1 MLINNCWWRSD
12 TKCYTLRYRKIF
24 CLELEKYKW
33 KTSKLIKGSVHFLI
47 MHVSVFQPPDQHR
60 FLHIN
65 KDMRS
70 LWIVFCVCG
79 LTIAWICTVY
89 VKIFLVKYEKWS
101 TNTSVGGII
110 RWHFK
115 PGTLYI
121 RGFIVINIKLNSE
134 TRHFLS
140 HMSCRVNCFKIS
152 FSTCGCNVFIC
163 IRITFHPCFAS
174 ITFWQTLHAT
184 NIFKIYID
192 DNI

>member
-1 MLINNCWWRSD
+1 MVKIWHKMLYI
-12 TKCYTLRYRKIF
+12 
-24 CLELEKYKW
+24 EL
-33 KTSKLIKGSVHFLI
+33 SKNILSRTWEVMKNIIKGSVHFLI

-70 LWIVFCVCG
+70 LWIAFLCV
-79 LTIAWICTVY
+79 LVNYRWICTVY

-152 FSTCGCNVFIC
+152 FSPCGCNVSIC

-174 ITFWQTLHAT
+174 NVLT
-184 NIFKIYID
+184 NIACHQHIQNLYRR
-192 DNI
+192 

>member
-1 MLINNCWWRSD
+1 
-12 TKCYTLRYRKIF
+12 
-24 CLELEKYKW
+24 
-33 KTSKLIKGSVHFLI
+33 

-134 TRHFLS
+134 TKTFYHIWA
-140 HMSCRVNCFKIS
+140 VNCFKIS

-174 ITFWQTLHAT
+174 NVLT
-184 NIFKIYID
+184 NIACHQHSQNLYRR
-192 DNI
+192 

>member
-1 MLINNCWWRSD
+1 MVKIWHKILYIELSKNILSRTWEVMKNIKVDKGKRSLSYNA
-12 TKCYTLRYRKIF
+12 CF
-24 CLELEKYKW
+24 CISTPISAY
-33 KTSKLIKGSVHFLI
+33 
-47 MHVSVFQPPDQHR
+47 R

-70 LWIVFCVCG
+70 LWITFLCVWVNY
-79 LTIAWICTVY
+79 IAWICTVY

-140 HMSCRVNCFKIS
+140 HMSRRVNCFKIS

-163 IRITFHPCFAS
+163 IRITFHLCFAS
-174 ITFWQTLHAT
+174 NVLT
-184 NIFKIYID
+184 NIACHQHIQNLYRR
-192 DNI
+192 

>member
-1 MLINNCWWRSD
+1 
-12 TKCYTLRYRKIF
+12 
-24 CLELEKYKW
+24 
-33 KTSKLIKGSVHFLI
+33 
-47 MHVSVFQPPDQHR
+47 MHVSVFQPPEQR
-60 FLHIN
+60 CFSYIN
-65 KDMRS
+65 KDVRS
-70 LWIVFCVCG
+70 LCLDSTGYFFFSVWVNY
-79 LTIAWICTVY
+79 IAWICTVY

-134 TRHFLS
+134 TRHFLI

-174 ITFWQTLHAT
+174 NVLT
-184 NIFKIYID
+184 NFACHQHIQNLYRR
-192 DNI
+192 